1 MVWLKFAGCVAIVL
15 FSGIRLARYG
25 DIIAAKT
32 GLGRMWVGLV
42 LIAIITS
49 IPELVTSISAV
60 TLVKLPDLATGNVL
74 GSCIFNLTLFA
85 LADIIYRG
93 GPVLS
98 QVSPRHTLS
107 TYLGMLLAAVVAGGI
122 LANERFPGLSL
133 GWVSIP
139 SIVILILYLAGVW
152 RISRLELQHQP
163 ETTILSPEYE
173 ELTARTVYLR
183 FSLAA
188 GVIVGAA
195 IWLSVIGGEISATY
209 SLHTS
214 FVGSLFVAITTSLPE
229 LAVTVAAIH
238 LGAPD
243 MAAANILGSNLF
255 DLAIISFTD
264 FAYREAP
271 LFSVVSRCHLTT
283 LLAFV
288 VMNLILIAGLRSKSE
303 RKTFRITS
311 WYSIALMASY
321 ILGMVGV
328 YHGLFISPLG

>member
-1 MVWLKFAGCVAIVL
+1 LVWLKFAGCVAIVL

-32 GLGRMWVGLV
+32 GLGRVWVGLV

-49 IPELVTSISAV
+49 IPEVVTSISAV

-74 GSCIFNLTLFA
+74 GSCIFNLTLFV

-93 GPVLS
+93 GPVLG
-98 QVSPRHTLS
+98 QLSPRHTLS
-107 TYLGMLLAAVVAGGI
+107 TYFGMLLAAVVVGGI
-122 LANERFPGLSL
+122 LANERFPGLSW
-133 GWVSIP
+133 GWVSVP

-152 RISRLELQHQP
+152 RISRRELQHQP
-163 ETTILSPEYE
+163 ETIILSPEYGK
-173 ELTARTVYLR
+173 LPARTVYLR

-195 IWLSVIGGEISATY
+195 IWLSVIGDEISVTY

-229 LAVTVAAIH
+229 LAVTVAATH
-238 LGAPD
+238 LGALD

-283 LLAFV
+283 LLTFV
-288 VMNLILIAGLRSKSE
+288 VMNLILIAGLRSKPK
-303 RKTFRITS
+303 RKTFRIIS

-328 YHGLFISPLG
+328 YYSLFTSL